1 MITEPGQSKTLRLA
15 AGREMV
21 RLIPF
26 TEKDFA
32 QVLEWITS
40 SELLI
45 QWAGPQLFTHPLN
58 EKQLHAYLQLGQ
70 GEHPQARV
78 FKTVNERN
86 ETMGHIELG
95 AINQEN
101 GTATICRVFVDSR
114 YRNNGICVEAVR
126 QVLAIGFRELGLHRI
141 DLRVFGFNTAAI
153 RCYERAGMVKE
164 GLLRK
169 TQRVGGQ
176 YWDSMIMAILREEW
190 EERQSKGS
198 RASRLDTPPSCR

>member
-1 MITEPGQSKTLRLA
+1 
-15 AGREMV
+15 MV

-40 SELLI
+40 PELLI
-45 QWAGPQLFTHPLN
+45 QWAGPQLFTYPLN
-58 EKQLHAYLQLGQ
+58 EKQLHAYLQFAQ
-70 GEHPQARV
+70 GDHPQARI
-78 FKTVNERN
+78 FKIVNEHR
-86 ETMGHIELG
+86 ETLGHIELG

-114 YRNNGICVEAVR
+114 CRNRGIGVEAVQ
-126 QVLAIGFRELGLHRI
+126 QVLAIGFRDLGLHRI

-169 TQRVGGQ
+169 TQRVGDQ
-176 YWDSMIMAILREEW
+176 YWDSIIMAILREEW
-190 EERQSKGS
+190 EEKQRPLK
-198 RASRLDTPPSCR
+198 ASL

>member
-1 MITEPGQSKTLRLA
+1 
-15 AGREMV
+15 MV

-40 SELLI
+40 PELLI
-45 QWAGPQLFTHPLN
+45 QWAGPQLFTYPLT
-58 EKQLHAYLQLGQ
+58 EEQLHAYLQFGQ
-70 GEHPQARV
+70 GKYPQARI
-78 FKTVNERN
+78 FKIVSECS

-95 AINQEN
+95 AIHREN
-101 GTATICRVFVDSR
+101 GTATICRMFVGSR
-114 YRNNGICVEAVR
+114 YRNHGICVEAVR
-126 QVLAIGFRELGLHRI
+126 QVLEIGFRDLGLHRI

-153 RCYERAGMVKE
+153 RCYERAGMVRE

-169 TQRVGGQ
+169 TQRVGDQ

-190 EERQSKGS
+190 EERQPK
-198 RASRLDTPPSCR
+198 ASF

>member
-1 MITEPGQSKTLRLA
+1 
-15 AGREMV
+15 MV

-32 QVLEWITS
+32 PVLKWITS
-40 SELLI
+40 PELLI
-45 QWAGPQLFTHPLN
+45 QWAGPQLFTYPLN
-58 EKQLHAYLQLGQ
+58 DEQLRAYLQLGW
-70 GEHPQARV
+70 GEHPQAKI
-78 FKTVNERN
+78 FKIVNEHN
-86 ETMGHIELG
+86 ETLGHIELG

-101 GTATICRVFVDSR
+101 GTATVCRVFVDSTS
-114 YRNNGICVEAVR
+114 RNKGICVEAVR
-126 QVLAIGFRELGLHRI
+126 QVLAFGFRELGLHRI

-153 RCYERAGMVKE
+153 RCYEGAGMVKE

-190 EERQSKGS
+190 EERESNGS
-198 RASRLDTPPSCR
+198 RACRLDAPPSPS

>member
-1 MITEPGQSKTLRLA
+1 MSQSPWAWMWEK
-15 AGREMV
+15 MV

-26 TEKDFA
+26 TEMDFA

-40 SELLI
+40 PELLI
-45 QWAGPQLFTHPLN
+45 QWAGPQLFTYPLDQV
-58 EKQLHAYLQLGQ
+58 QLHAYLQFGR
-70 GEHPQARV
+70 GEHPQAKI
-78 FKTVNERN
+78 FKIVNERN

-114 YRNNGICVEAVR
+114 YRNNGVCVEAMR
-126 QVLAIGFRELGLHRI
+126 QVLVIGFRELGLHRI

-190 EERQSKGS
+190 EERQSKS
-198 RASRLDTPPSCR
+198 SL